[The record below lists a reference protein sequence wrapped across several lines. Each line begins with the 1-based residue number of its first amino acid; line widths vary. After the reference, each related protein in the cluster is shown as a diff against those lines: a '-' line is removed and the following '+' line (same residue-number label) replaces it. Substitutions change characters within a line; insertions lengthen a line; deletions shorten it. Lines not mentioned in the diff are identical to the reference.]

1 MLQEF
6 LNAQLLPITDEVYF
20 GKLQKVSEALAKSLQ
35 KNKSKVLT
43 YTLTALDPDVS
54 VDDPNI
60 SEVKELITKNW
71 NTFATNS
78 NDTPVTFIRAL
89 MLEALKNVSNET
101 TNACIIWLA
110 SRNIIKYFNLT
121 GKEKDLILR
130 FLMSLGNEVEKK
142 AVESWALPSEAKLHK
157 LSVEIKEL
165 TGVTIDKAIL
175 QTKMEEAS
183 GPTNAAGVP
192 NTSPNPHWSNSAPH
206 WSYQFAPRAAQGK

>member
-89 MLEALKNVSNET
+89 MCNNYT
-101 TNACIIWLA
+101 
-110 SRNIIKYFNLT
+110 
-121 GKEKDLILR
+121 
-130 FLMSLGNEVEKK
+130 
-142 AVESWALPSEAKLHK
+142 
-157 LSVEIKEL
+157 
-165 TGVTIDKAIL
+165 
-175 QTKMEEAS
+175 Q
-183 GPTNAAGVP
+183 
-192 NTSPNPHWSNSAPH
+192 
-206 WSYQFAPRAAQGK
+206 